1 MKLAKEHPMPSKGF
15 IVVVTLATCL
25 AAGCGKQSG
34 PDRFAVRGGVTFA
47 GLPVP
52 RGTIVFEPDQAQG
65 NRGPVSVIPIIDGSY
80 DSRELARPGAL
91 AGPLVVRVTGYPAP
105 DPAAGADAD
114 PPPPLFPEH
123 RTNVILDPVA
133 GPAVFDFDVPMAK
146 KAR

>member
-1 MKLAKEHPMPSKGF
+1 MNLTKEHFMRPTSC
-15 IVVVTLATCL
+15 IVALAMVAVIAT
-25 AAGCGKQSG
+25 GCGKKSG

-47 GLPVP
+47 GQPVP

-80 DSRELARPGAL
+80 DSRALARPGPL

-114 PPPPLFPEH
+114 PAPPLFPEY
-123 RTNVILDPVA
+123 RTSVALDPAA
-133 GPAVFDFDVPMAK
+133 GPAVFDFDVPTAK
-146 KAR
+146 KGR

>member
-1 MKLAKEHPMPSKGF
+1 MQFTKEHHTPSKGF
-15 IVVVTLATCL
+15 IIVVTLATCL
-25 AAGCGKQSG
+25 ATGCGKKSG

-47 GLPVP
+47 GQPVP

-80 DSRELARPGAL
+80 DSRALARPGPL

-105 DPAAGADAD
+105 DPAAGPDAD
-114 PPPPLFPEH
+114 PPPPLFPEY
-123 RTNVILDPVA
+123 RTSVVLDPA
-133 GPAVFDFDVPMAK
+133 ASPTVFDFDVPTAK